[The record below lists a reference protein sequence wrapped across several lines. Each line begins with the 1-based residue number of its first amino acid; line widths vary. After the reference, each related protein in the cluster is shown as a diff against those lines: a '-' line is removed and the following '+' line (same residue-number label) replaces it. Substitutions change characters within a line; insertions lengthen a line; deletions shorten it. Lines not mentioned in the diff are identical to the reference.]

1 MAEHVHVHPPH
12 EFSETTGATTQRERT
27 FELVATL
34 LLAIATVGIAWSG
47 YQAARWSGI
56 QSRHYAEANTARA
69 LANRAST
76 SAGQDR
82 LQDLLNFNQWLE
94 ATTQGDTMLTHLY
107 EARFRPEFRPAFQA
121 WLLQDPLHQPAAI
134 ASPLLMPQY
143 HPAQVALANRLERR
157 GDGAFSGGRSAT
169 DHTDNYV
176 LTTVFFAAVL
186 FFAGISMRFAWL
198 EMRAVVLALGSLCLV
213 RADPDRV
220 APDRLRGQPSPVRA
234 ESKRLETRPVARS
247 TNACDLSS
255 RAAPGRR
262 RRPPPRRR
270 PCRAASGYR

>member
-12 EFSETTGATTQRERT
+12 EFSETSGATTHRERT
-27 FELVATL
+27 LELAATL

-76 SAGQDR
+76 AAGQDR
-82 LQDLLNFNQWLE
+82 LQDLLNFNRWLE
-94 ATTQGDTMLTHLY
+94 ASTQGDTTLTRLY

-121 WLLQDPLHQPAAI
+121 WIAQDPLHQPGAI
-134 ASPLLMPQY
+134 PSPLLMPQY
-143 HPAQVALANRLERR
+143 HPAKTALADQLEHKADR
-157 GDGAFSGGRSAT
+157 AFSGGRTAT

-186 FFAGISMRFAWL
+186 FFGGISMRFAWL
-198 EMRAVVLALGSLCLV
+198 AMRIVVLGLGTLCLLYALI
-213 RADPDRV
+213 RIALLPI
-220 APDRLRGQPSPVRA
+220 G
-234 ESKRLETRPVARS
+234 
-247 TNACDLSS
+247 
-255 RAAPGRR
+255 
-262 RRPPPRRR
+262 
-270 PCRAASGYR
+270 